1 MEITDKYPL
10 LEQSKRIAELLGE
23 NAPESGYVWISD
35 SNSWSILV
43 DQTNRDDYESMCT
56 VTHAAYD
63 LAELGEMLV
72 SLGATARIS
81 WKSTALGLLWSCEDG
96 SMPAVCYSTEA
107 QARAALLIYLLE
119 HRLRMRLS

>member
-23 NAPESGYVWISD
+23 NAPESDMWWHRWIGVKSVEHLTSSPD
-35 SNSWSILV
+35 MYNGTRV
-43 DQTNRDDYESMCT
+43 R
-56 VTHAAYD
+56 AYD

-119 HRLRMRLS
+119 QR